1 LRRNLIVLD
10 LLLLALC
17 AVAAWRFLDYRR
29 ERLAEQARFLRRSEA
44 GLPPP
49 VVLLPPAPPPAASS
63 AYVEVAQKLLLS
75 PDRNPDVIID
85 VVAPKP
91 MPPLPRAYGAINF
104 GEGPHVLLAEK
115 AGARQHSYPIG
126 GKIGEFTVLVIS
138 QLGVVFDWEGQQV
151 AARYQEL
158 RDLTSATASEPARS
172 SAAAQSASV
181 TPAAAAAAAA
191 ATTSNS
197 MQTIGPSSGSHG
209 RLGPGAG
216 TFRACVKDDDS
227 PEGTMEDGFR
237 KVSVSTP
244 MGKSCHWEK
253 VQ

>member
-1 LRRNLIVLD
+1 MRRNLIVLN

-17 AVAAWRFLDYRR
+17 ALAAWRFLDYRR
-29 ERLAEQARFLRRSEA
+29 ERLAEQTRFLHRREA

-49 VVLLPPAPPPAASS
+49 VVLVSPVPEPAVSS

-104 GEGPHVLLAEK
+104 GEGPRVLLAEK
-115 AGARQHSYPIG
+115 AGARQHSYSIG
-126 GKIGEFTVLVIS
+126 GKIGEFKVLAIT

-151 AARYQEL
+151 AARYQEM
-158 RDLTSATASEPARS
+158 RDLTPAPASETARTS
-172 SAAAQSASV
+172 PIAQAVPSKEK
-181 TPAAAAAAAA
+181 AAAAE
-191 ATTSNS
+191 
-197 MQTIGPSSGSHG
+197 SGSKAVPTLGSASESRG
-209 RLGPGAG
+209 RLGAG
-216 TFRACVKDDDS
+216 VGSYRACTKDDDS
-227 PEGTMEDGFR
+227 PDGTVEDGFR

-244 MGKSCHWEK
+244 MGISCHWEK

>member
-1 LRRNLIVLD
+1 LRRNLIVLN

-17 AVAAWRFLDYRR
+17 ALAAWRFFDYRR
-29 ERLAEQARFLRRSEA
+29 ERLAAQTRFLQRREA

-49 VVLLPPAPPPAASS
+49 DVLLLPPPPPASSS
-63 AYVEVAQKLLLS
+63 AYVEVAQKLILS

-104 GEGPHVLLAEK
+104 GEGAHVLLAEK

-126 GKIGEFTVLVIS
+126 GKIGEFKVLVIS
-138 QLGVVFDWEGQQV
+138 QLGVVFDWEGHQV
-151 AARYQEL
+151 AARYQEM
-158 RDLTSATASEPARS
+158 RDLTPAPASESARS
-172 SAAAQSASV
+172 SPSAPAASV
-181 TPAAAAAAAA
+181 AAAAAADSGSKGVR
-191 ATTSNS
+191 TLGSNS
-197 MQTIGPSSGSHG
+197 DSRSK
-209 RLGPGAG
+209 LGPGAG
-216 TFRACVKDDDS
+216 SYRACVKGDDS

-237 KVSVSTP
+237 KLSVSTP
-244 MGKSCHWEK
+244 MGMSCHWEK

>member
-1 LRRNLIVLD
+1 MRRNLIVLD

-17 AVAAWRFLDYRR
+17 ALAAWRFLDYRR
-29 ERLAEQARFLRRSEA
+29 ERLAEQTRFLRQREA

-49 VVLLPPAPPPAASS
+49 VVLLPPPPPPASSS
-63 AYVEVAQKLLLS
+63 AYVEVAQKLILS
-75 PDRNPDVIID
+75 PDRNPDAIID

-126 GKIGEFTVLVIS
+126 GKIGEFKVLVIS
-138 QLGVVFDWEGQQV
+138 QLGVVFDWEGHQV
-151 AARYQEL
+151 AARYQEM
-158 RDLTSATASEPARS
+158 RDL
-172 SAAAQSASV
+172 
-181 TPAAAAAAAA
+181 TPAAASGSARSSPSAPAASAAAPAA
-191 ATTSNS
+191 APVDSGAKGVRTLGSDSNS
-197 MQTIGPSSGSHG
+197 RSK
-209 RLGPGAG
+209 LGPGVG
-216 TFRACVKDDDS
+216 SYRACVKDDDS

-237 KVSVSTP
+237 KLSVSTP
-244 MGKSCHWEK
+244 MGNSCHWEK